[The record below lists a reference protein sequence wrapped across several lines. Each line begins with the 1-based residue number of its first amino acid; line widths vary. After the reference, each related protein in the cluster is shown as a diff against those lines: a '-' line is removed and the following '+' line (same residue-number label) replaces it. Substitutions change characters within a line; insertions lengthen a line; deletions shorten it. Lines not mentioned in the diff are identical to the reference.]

1 MHFGTGRHAH
11 RRRVRPVRLRV
22 VALATVLLVSGGCSE
37 PPPPAAPPA
46 RPVKMMTIGG
56 EGGGTLE
63 FPGTLR
69 AVQHAD
75 MAFEVPGRI
84 REFPVREG
92 EPVRA
97 GQVLARLDP
106 RDYEAEL
113 DKARTNTNKARADFE
128 RYDTL
133 YRQGISPKMELERYQ
148 RLYENSQANQRIAEK
163 AVEDTVLRAPFDGV
177 LAAKRV
183 EDFANVLAKQ
193 PVLVLQDAT
202 TLRIDAAVPERD
214 FARMQPGLTLAARTA
229 RLRPRVVVSGV
240 PGREFPA
247 RITEFTT
254 VADPA
259 TRTYRATLEFNA
271 DDGLTVLPGM
281 TARVILSVG
290 DAGGATGVLR
300 VPATAIV
307 ADGAEPFVWI
317 VDPDSMRVAKAPV
330 QLGEASGDTVEVL
343 AGLGAGQTI
352 ATSGVQLLRDGMTVR
367 RFER

>member
-1 MHFGTGRHAH
+1 MPLGSGCAGHGRRA
-11 RRRVRPVRLRV
+11 RFLRVRFAARAAAV
-22 VALATVLLVSGGCSE
+22 VLMAGCSE
-37 PPPPAAPPA
+37 PPPPAAPPV

-84 REFPVREG
+84 QEFPVREG
-92 EPVRA
+92 EAVRA

-113 DKARTNTNKARADFE
+113 EKARTNTNKARADFE

-133 YRQGISPKMELERYQ
+133 FKQGIAPKMDQERYQ
-148 RLYENSQANQRIAEK
+148 RIYENSQANLRIAEK
-163 AVEDTVLRAPFDGV
+163 AVEDTVLRAPFAGV

-183 EDFANVLAKQ
+183 EDFANVQAKQ
-193 PVLVLQDAT
+193 TVLVLQDASAMR
-202 TLRIDAAVPERD
+202 LDAAVPERD
-214 FARMQPGLTLAARTA
+214 FARMQPGLTLAERTA
-229 RLRPRVVVSGV
+229 RLQPRVVVSGV
-240 PGREFPA
+240 AGREFDA

-254 VADPA
+254 DADPA
-259 TRTYRATLEFNA
+259 TRTYRATFEFA
-271 DDGLTVLPGM
+271 PGAGVTVLPGM
-281 TARVILSVG
+281 TARVILRAG
-290 DAGGATGVLR
+290 TGGGGAEPLR

-307 ADGAEPFVWI
+307 ADGAAPFVWL
-317 VDPDSMRVAKAPV
+317 VDPESMRVSKAPV
-330 QLGEASGDTVEVL
+330 QLGEASGDRVEVL
-343 AGLGAGQTI
+343 AGLSAGQTI
-352 ATSGVQLLRDGMTVR
+352 ATSGAQLLRDGMTVR